1 MVNGI
6 PLNGYATDIA
16 MEIQSSP
23 TAVSNN
29 SNLINLGN
37 VDHLVQI
44 FISFIICII

>member
-6 PLNGYATDIA
+6 PLNGYATADIS

-23 TAVSNN
+23 TAVANN

-37 VDHLVQI
+37 YD
-44 FISFIICII
+44 CCD

>member
-6 PLNGYATDIA
+6 PLNGYVTPDIS

-29 SNLINLGN
+29 PNLINLGKYK
-37 VDHLVQI
+37 V
-44 FISFIICII
+44 CY